1 MVKKDS
7 YRSCLFLVGLLCSHR
22 RSKRVSMNDS
32 YLVAKYC
39 VTCPH
44 YIQFMREM
52 DAEDEREMAE
62 IDRIMEHGYDAQTR

>member
-1 MVKKDS
+1 
-7 YRSCLFLVGLLCSHR
+7 
-22 RSKRVSMNDS
+22 MNDS

-52 DAEDEREMAE
+52 DAEDERVMAE
-62 IDRIMEHGYDAQTR
+62 IDRERAILDAQTR